1 MINTLT
7 LLDIYVSLGAVIAA
21 GALSYFGFWRRR

>member
-7 LLDIYVSLGAVIAA
+7 LLDIYISLGGVLLAAV
-21 GALSYFGFWRRR
+21 LSYFGFWRS